1 MSVPWVHAG
10 EESQPRSCVCMRC
23 SFSLESSPARGGRQ
37 PRRQCREYLL
47 FQSYQKND
55 TCKHDPSVWFL
66 ISSSSS
72 ASWSYS
78 GPRKYLRPPVLVQ
91 GRTFSLL
98 SPVSVLTESWTSAHW
113 SPEDRTRMNFQR
125 WVYWQQQN
133 YQLTKRWTDKLQTN
147 RTKPKKNHASS
158 QSLRNFLLLLSTFIV
173 FGVIIIL
180 DTNSCIFKC
189 LICYPLRPLPPKSST
204 RRYQFPFSKMRKCRF
219 RKGK

>member
-10 EESQPRSCVCMRC
+10 EESQPRLCVCMRC

-66 ISSSSS
+66 ISSLSS

-78 GPRKYLRPPVLVQ
+78 RPRKYLRPPVLVQ
-91 GRTFSLL
+91 GRAFSLL
-98 SPVSVLTESWTSAHW
+98 SPVSVLTGSWTLAHW

-125 WVYWQQQN
+125 WVYWQQQELPVD
-133 YQLTKRWTDKLQTN
+133 QEMDRQITN
-147 RTKPKKNHASS
+147 KQNKTKKNP
-158 QSLRNFLLLLSTFIV
+158 T
-173 FGVIIIL
+173 
-180 DTNSCIFKC
+180 
-189 LICYPLRPLPPKSST
+189 
-204 RRYQFPFSKMRKCRF
+204 QFHNL
-219 RKGK
+219 